1 MDDTLLKLRI
11 LARAEVSLARVHGR
25 VLGRRLILTSLAIGS
40 LLLTVGMVNLG
51 AFSLLAEPYGDGPAA
66 FMVGGIN
73 AALAVVLLLVAGRLE
88 AGPEERMVQE
98 IRDLALTELSAD
110 AEAVRAGIEGL
121 TSDLERIRSS
131 VGSLT
136 SGVSGSLGALAP
148 LLGALI
154 EALKRRNS

>member
-1 MDDTLLKLRI
+1 
-11 LARAEVSLARVHGR
+11 
-25 VLGRRLILTSLAIGS
+25 
-40 LLLTVGMVNLG
+40 MVNLG
-51 AFSLLAEPYGDGPAA
+51 AFSLLAEPYGDGRAA

-73 AALAVVLLLVAGRLE
+73 AALAVVLLLVARRLE

-110 AEAVRAGIEGL
+110 AEAVRAGIDGL

>member
-73 AALAVVLLLVAGRLE
+73 AALAVVLLLVARRLE

-98 IRDLALTELSAD
+98 IRALTELSAD